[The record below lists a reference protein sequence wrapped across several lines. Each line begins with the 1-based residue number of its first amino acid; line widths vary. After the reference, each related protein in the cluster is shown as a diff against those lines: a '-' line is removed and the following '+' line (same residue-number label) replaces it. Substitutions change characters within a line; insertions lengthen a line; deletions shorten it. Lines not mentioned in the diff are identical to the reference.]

1 MIPWRIAGSGE
12 GSPMKFAKI
21 LVVNLTL
28 LLATATSAATH
39 ADNAAE
45 SSRQFVQAFLDW
57 YVPKL
62 GSGNPT
68 QMAVEQRGDDF
79 NPNLLKALK
88 EDLAASA
95 KSPDEIVGLDF
106 DPFLNSQDPGD
117 KYSTGAGTT
126 NGKFTSVPIY
136 RVMSGKRAAVASG
149 FAVLERVDDRWRFA
163 NFAYPKI
170 GNLMKVLAQL
180 KADRALPR

>member
-1 MIPWRIAGSGE
+1 
-12 GSPMKFAKI
+12 
-21 LVVNLTL
+21 
-28 LLATATSAATH
+28 
-39 ADNAAE
+39 
-45 SSRQFVQAFLDW
+45 
-57 YVPKL
+57 
-62 GSGNPT
+62 
-68 QMAVEQRGDDF
+68 MAVEQRGDDF